1 MKKSKF
7 ATLFLASSLLAG
19 ILAGCGAGEE
29 GTSSNGGGEIKV
41 GVNLE
46 LSGPVFFPKLSR

>member
-29 GTSSNGGGEIKV
+29 GTSSDGGD
-41 GVNLE
+41 
-46 LSGPVFFPKLSR
+46 KLKSVSI